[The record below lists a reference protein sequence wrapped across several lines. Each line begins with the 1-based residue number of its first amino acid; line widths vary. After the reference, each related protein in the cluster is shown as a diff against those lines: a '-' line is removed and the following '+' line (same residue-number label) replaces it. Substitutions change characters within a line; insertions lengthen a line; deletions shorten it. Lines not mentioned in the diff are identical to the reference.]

1 MIQRVADLSPPLGK
15 PGGPC
20 QVVNRIED
28 KIPNEQL
35 RQDLIQDVQKGQDL
49 SNQEASKIYRV
60 NREPGVGAIEEIE
73 ITSHGQ
79 YRMDLRKITVDD
91 VRRGLGS
98 FLDHLD
104 RLKALNP
111 KGLENTLRGLNG
123 GEKMVWINPR
133 TKLVVVF
140 QKSGPSKV
148 TMVTSY
154 WKGRPDP
161 GSGVVCDR

>member
-1 MIQRVADLSPPLGK
+1 M
-15 PGGPC
+15 
-20 QVVNRIED
+20 VNRIED
-28 KIPNEQL
+28 RVPNEQL
-35 RQDLIQDVQKGQDL
+35 KQDLIQDVQKGQDL

-60 NREPGVGAIEEIE
+60 NREPGIGAIEEIE
-73 ITSHGQ
+73 ITSHSQ

-91 VRRGLGS
+91 VRRALGS

-104 RLKALNP
+104 RLEAVNL

-123 GEKMVWINPR
+123 GEKVVWINPR

-140 QKSGPSKV
+140 QKTGPAKV

-161 GSGVVCDR
+161 APGAVCETFDRRR